1 MRVFYSQQSP
11 VEFVERLYL
20 LFEGAFRLICSRL
33 HQRLG
38 LVLIGC
44 CVLDQK
50 RMCVFVDVYGCL
62 LLFVVVV
69 VQGRSSSFLIW

>member
-11 VEFVERLYL
+11 VEFVERLFL
-20 LFEGAFRLICSRL
+20 LFKGVFRFVLSGL

-44 CVLDQK
+44 CILDQK
-50 RMCVFVDVYGCL
+50 RMCVCIDVGGFL
-62 LLFVVVV
+62 LLFVV
-69 VQGRSSSFLIW
+69 VQGRSSSFLIQ